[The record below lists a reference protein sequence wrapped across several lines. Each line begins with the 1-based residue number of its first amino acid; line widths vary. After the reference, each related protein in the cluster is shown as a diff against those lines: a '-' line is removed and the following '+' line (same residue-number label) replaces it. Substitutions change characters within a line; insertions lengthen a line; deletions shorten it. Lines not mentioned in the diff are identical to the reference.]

1 MSKTETSPIGHL
13 VGGKMQ
19 GLIVENISNL
29 YKVKTDDK
37 IYETTARGKF
47 KKDEISPVVGDFV
60 DITVTD
66 EEKNIAVIER
76 IEERKVYIKRP
87 KLANITQII
96 FVVSSKDPKPDL
108 LMLDKQLAFAEYIGV
123 KAIIVLNK
131 TDLDKK
137 QEFENIKKI
146 YSEIGYNIILT
157 NAKQR
162 KGIEELKEM
171 LKNNV
176 NAFSGNSGVGKSTLI
191 NGIFNKDVTQ
201 EGEISKRNKRGKN
214 TTTSVKLYEIDD
226 NTYIADTPGFSTF
239 DISEIESKD
248 LYKYFKGFEQF
259 VDNCE
264 FVGCTHIKE
273 KICGIKKAV
282 EEEKIDKTRYER
294 FCKIYNELK
303 EKEERKW

>member
-1 MSKTETSPIGHL
+1 
-13 VGGKMQ
+13 MQ

-47 KKDEISPVVGDFV
+47 KKDEISPVVGDVV

-66 EEKNIAVIER
+66 EEKNIAVIEK

-96 FVVSSKDPKPDL
+96 FVVSSKDPRPDL

-137 QEFENIKKI
+137 QDFKNIKKI
-146 YSEIGYNIILT
+146 YSDIGYNIILT

-248 LYKYFKGFEQF
+248 LYKYFKEFEQF

-273 KICGIKKAV
+273 ENCGIKKAV
-282 EEEKIDKTRYER
+282 EEGRIDKTRYER
-294 FCKIYNELK
+294 FCKIYNDLK
-303 EKEERKW
+303 GKEERKW